1 MKIAIYDTSDVEQS
15 FLRDTVETF
24 FGNRMVY
31 LKLYSCLYDMIYDI
45 EEGKQYDIVIF
56 GAEHQVQTLV
66 IGEEIKR
73 MVRDVLLIYIGKNTE
88 YAPKALEI
96 GAFRYIIMESKATL
110 VNELFAA
117 VKELQGRKGR
127 QYVIATKR
135 HYLIIPCDD
144 IQYCYKS
151 GKMSVIVTGHGEY
164 KERIPLYELYIRLKN
179 LSNDFIMIERGHI
192 VSISKVSRIEKSL
205 VVLEGDISL
214 PVGRTYTAV
223 LRDIKFG
230 STILANRKMS

>member
-1 MKIAIYDTSDVEQS
+1 MKIAIYDTLDVEQS

-24 FGNRMVY
+24 FGDRMVY

-56 GAEHQVQTLV
+56 GAEHQAQTLV
-66 IGEEIKR
+66 I
-73 MVRDVLLIYIGKNTE
+73 
-88 YAPKALEI
+88 
-96 GAFRYIIMESKATL
+96 
-110 VNELFAA
+110 ELFAA

-127 QYVIATKR
+127 QYVIATRR

-192 VSISKVSRIEKSL
+192 VSISKVSRIEKNL
-205 VVLEGDISL
+205 VFLEGDISL

-223 LRDIKFG
+223 LRDIKYG
-230 STILANRKMS
+230 STIFANRKMS